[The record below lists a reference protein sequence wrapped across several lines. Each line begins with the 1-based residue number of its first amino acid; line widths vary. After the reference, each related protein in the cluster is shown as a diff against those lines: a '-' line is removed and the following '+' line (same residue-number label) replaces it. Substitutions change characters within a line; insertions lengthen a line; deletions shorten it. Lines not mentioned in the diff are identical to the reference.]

1 MATIL
6 TNIPYGNPYI
16 QWTHL
21 FKQGFFVFYSQNSEG
36 YIYNMNT
43 TKQMKYIPY
52 SETLDSEMLD
62 RKKQLT
68 DKLVTKRKVN
78 ATYYSIRI
86 ISLPGMWSSITHI
99 QAFSK

>member
-43 TKQMKYIPY
+43 TKQMK
-52 SETLDSEMLD
+52 
-62 RKKQLT
+62 
-68 DKLVTKRKVN
+68 
-78 ATYYSIRI
+78 
-86 ISLPGMWSSITHI
+86 
-99 QAFSK
+99 